1 MVSQRSPPHAFSAPR
16 LSFSLSLS
24 LASTSLSPGKEATFS
39 SLLAPGL
46 ASGQRR
52 PRGGEPRARRSAF
65 VVEGSRLP
73 RDSSTHL
80 PWLLSP
86 LELRSTSSCSS
97 RCAPRPLSLPT
108 PNPLGFS
115 ARANKGNLHGGPP
128 TKINGQP
135 PPAGNVI
142 FPYGKQQHS
151 PWKNESTKLSSSRS

>member
-1 MVSQRSPPHAFSAPR
+1 MRSAR
-16 LSFSLSLS
+16 RVSLSLS
-24 LASTSLSPGKEATFS
+24 LASTSLSPGKEATFP

-46 ASGQRR
+46 ASGRRR

-115 ARANKGNLHGGPP
+115 ARANKGNLHGDHDEN
-128 TKINGQP
+128 KW
-135 PPAGNVI
+135 PAAASRKCNI
-142 FPYGKQQHS
+142 SIWKTTTF
-151 PWKNESTKLSSSRS
+151 PWKNESKKIEESNHALSISSPLT

>member
-1 MVSQRSPPHAFSAPR
+1 MVRSILHMRSAR
-16 LSFSLSLS
+16 RVSLSLSLS
-24 LASTSLSPGKEATFS
+24 LASTSLSPGKETTFS

-46 ASGQRR
+46 ASGRWR

-65 VVEGSRLP
+65 VVERRRHP

-115 ARANKGNLHGGPP
+115 ARANKGNLHGDENKWPAAA
-128 TKINGQP
+128 
-135 PPAGNVI
+135 AGNI
-142 FPYGKQQHS
+142 GKYSFPKIGRKQQHS
-151 PWKNESTKLSSSRS
+151 PEK

>member
-1 MVSQRSPPHAFSAPR
+1 MVSFILHMRSARRVS
-16 LSFSLSLS
+16 LSLSLS
-24 LASTSLSPGKEATFS
+24 LASTSLSPGKETTFS

-46 ASGQRR
+46 ASGRWR

-65 VVEGSRLP
+65 VVEGRRHP

-115 ARANKGNLHGGPP
+115 ARANKGNLHGDPEN
-128 TKINGQP
+128 KW
-135 PPAGNVI
+135 PAAASRKCFHQSFHHNI
-142 FPYGKQQHS
+142 SMKKTTFPGKMS
-151 PWKNESTKLSSSRS
+151 ARN